1 LKPRTPLNEFAD
13 GARDTIPMMV
23 GAAPFGII
31 FGTLVTAGP
40 LHLWHGQLMSL
51 AVFAGSSQFI
61 ALGLIAAH
69 ASFAVIW
76 ATTLI
81 VNLRHVLYSA
91 TLAPY
96 VARLPMHWR
105 LALGGLLTDEV
116 FAVAYAHYRHT
127 PPGRIGPHYFLGSGI
142 AMYVNWQLWT
152 LAGLLFGAAFPRL
165 QSLGLDFAMVAT
177 FIAIV
182 VPQLV
187 SLRYIA
193 SATTAGIVALACAGL
208 PYKLG
213 LLAAVAAGVAIG
225 VVLSRPWAPSGGT
238 GRDRTDRPAGDID
251 GAGRSG
257 RPEGAERTASPQAN
271 RATEVV
277 S

>member
-1 LKPRTPLNEFAD
+1 MKPRAPLNEFLD
-13 GARDTIPMMV
+13 GARDMIPMVV
-23 GAAPFGII
+23 GGAPFGVI

-40 LHLWHGQLMSL
+40 LNPWHGQIMSL
-51 AVFAGSSQFI
+51 AVFAGSAQFI
-61 ALGLIAAH
+61 AIGLIAAH

-96 VARLPMHWR
+96 VARLPVRWR
-105 LALGGLLTDEV
+105 LVLGGLLTDEV
-116 FAVAYAHYRHT
+116 FAVSYAHYRNQ
-127 PPGRIGPHYFLGSGI
+127 PPGQIGPHYFLGAGVTMYLSWQI
-142 AMYVNWQLWT
+142 AT

-165 QSLGLDFAMVAT
+165 QSLGLDFAMAAT

-193 SATTAGIVALACAGL
+193 AAATAGIVALACAGL

-213 LLAAVAAGVAIG
+213 LLAAVAAGVVVG
-225 VVLSRPWAPSGGT
+225 VVLSRPWSPASGGT
-238 GRDRTDRPAGDID
+238 GHGRARQPNDSREPVDSVERSAADRPDRAVEI
-251 GAGRSG
+251 
-257 RPEGAERTASPQAN
+257 AS
-271 RATEVV
+271 
-277 S
+277 